1 MDSREELR
9 TAWALWHILTDV
21 TQTIW
26 ERYEDEF
33 MRLCIELDR
42 TDPRRFG
49 RCEDGDEQ
57 H

>member
-1 MDSREELR
+1 
-9 TAWALWHILTDV
+9 
-21 TQTIW
+21 
-26 ERYEDEF
+26 